1 MECLQ
6 PAAWCYLTLCRG
18 LLYGEWNN
26 EEWRT
31 KHLEDYI
38 VMCGEFAEEI
48 GGASSAVQRS
58 VDAPT
63 EPEAF

>member
-1 MECLQ
+1 M
-6 PAAWCYLTLCRG
+6 
-18 LLYGEWNN
+18 
-26 EEWRT
+26 
-31 KHLEDYI
+31 KHLEDYT

-48 GGASSAVQRS
+48 GGAGSAVQRS